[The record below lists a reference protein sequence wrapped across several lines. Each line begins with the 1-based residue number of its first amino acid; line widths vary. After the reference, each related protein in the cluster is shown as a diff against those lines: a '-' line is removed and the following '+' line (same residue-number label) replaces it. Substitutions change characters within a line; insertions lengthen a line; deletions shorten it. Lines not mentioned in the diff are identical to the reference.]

1 MGMELIDPTAKAE
14 LSRVGISQTSG
25 NVRGRLGFAFA
36 FLGWKALLAPSQIRL
51 VADLQPA
58 YALQA
63 LLKPPASSMLYV
75 QIMRLRSRW
84 ESKLRARFD
93 VQRSLDR

>member
-1 MGMELIDPTAKAE
+1 VWVFRRLAAMYEGVSG
-14 LSRVGISQTSG
+14 SRS
-25 NVRGRLGFAFA
+25 RL
-36 FLGWKALLAPSQIRL
+36 LGWKALLAPSQIRL

>member
-1 MGMELIDPTAKAE
+1 VWVFRRLAAMCEDVSGSG
-14 LSRVGISQTSG
+14 SR
-25 NVRGRLGFAFA
+25 L
-36 FLGWKALLAPSQIRL
+36 LGWEAPLAPSQIRL
-51 VADLQPA
+51 EADLQPA

-63 LLKPPASSMLYV
+63 LLKSPASSMLYV

-93 VQRSLDR
+93 VKRSLDR